1 MKTKE
6 KITLSLIRSF
16 KPCYDPK
23 DIGFIETK
31 GITPLGFIEKYRDK
45 VKEQSDIIWLLC
57 RNEFMTER
65 EQRLFAVWCALESFK
80 LQEKVD
86 ERSIEAVNVAER
98 FANGTTTNEELSAA
112 RSAAWSAARSAA
124 RSAAW
129 SAAWSAASAAWSAA
143 RSAAWYAAWYAAW
156 SAASAASAQID
167 RLVEM
172 FKENN

>member
-16 KPCYDPK
+16 KPCYKPK

-112 RSAAWSAARSAA
+112 RSAAWSDARSAA
-124 RSAAW
+124 KSAAW
-129 SAAWSAASAAWSAA
+129 SAAWSAASDAWSAA
-143 RSAAWYAAWYAAW
+143 RSAAWYAAW